1 MSKRNRP
8 NSRAVLYL
16 AAVACFATS
25 LPSPRQ
31 AVAGLASSDVVVV
44 VNAQSISSRTLAN
57 YYIALRSIPSINVVL
72 LKDVPPGESAS
83 LADFRTRILLPTL
96 KAIEERKI
104 GDHIQCIAY
113 SADFPTAI
121 DVTPHIEKLGEVP
134 KYITKIASI
143 NALTYFYQ
151 FVLRDD
157 PTYVDFLANRYAP
170 RPIESLFSS
179 PAGQLSSEAWK
190 AILDKVVAG
199 EHESAAEL
207 TSQLL
212 EKYPTQY
219 PLAYLAAAE
228 YAAAGKV
235 EQSLAMFDRAIQLGW
250 TFADFTDGDRRL
262 ASVRDE
268 AQFQVSE
275 LALTPSRAGQ
285 TDARGFNSRAVFAP
299 NGVPVRDPKLGF
311 RYLLSVVLG
320 VTRGQGTSLDDAIK
334 CLARASTAD
343 YTHPQGTFYFA
354 STSDVRAT
362 TRAPGFQAATE
373 QLTELGF
380 GAEIIKSALPQD
392 AAGVLGA
399 QLGAATLNWDS
410 SGSKLVRGAIVDNLT
425 SFGGMMASS
434 SQTKLTRFL
443 EAGAAGSSG
452 TVTEPYSLQPKFPH
466 PQTYVHYARGASL
479 AEAFYLG
486 VTSPYQ
492 LLIVG
497 DPLCKPFSHAP
508 KLNVDSPTRLIEAEK
523 STSINLAFAHEH
535 NSFADWDRSETP
547 LGRRTQHLPAKVIS
561 ILSDGRNP
569 RTGRVQ
575 PRVNLRMRSFSTG
588 FHELTVRLAA
598 DDPLGQRSDWPIAI
612 SIAGPNQVT
621 TTLAIPAGPLPTVD
635 TGDDSP
641 AELKTPGVN
650 QCYTIT
656 SPDKPLII
664 NLEMPGA
671 GQLGLSHEFD
681 EISTADGPKASIEI
695 APQEFGYG
703 PIRLRPFGITESG
716 ARIQGVPILL
726 YIPPKPAAG

>member
-1 MSKRNRP
+1 MLR
-8 NSRAVLYL
+8 V
-16 AAVACFATS
+16 AVAAFAFLTAHAT
-25 LPSPRQ
+25 Q

-44 VNAQSISSRTLAN
+44 VNAQSLQSRTLAN
-57 YYIALRSIPSINVVL
+57 YYIALRSIPSTNVVL
-72 LKDVPPGESAS
+72 LDEVPNSETAS
-83 LADFRTRILLPTL
+83 LDDFRTKILLPTL

-121 DVTPHIEKLGEVP
+121 DVTPHINKLGEVP
-134 KYITKIASI
+134 KYITKVASI
-143 NALTYFYQ
+143 NSLTFFYQ

-170 RPIESLFSS
+170 RPIEALFSS
-179 PAGQLSSEAWK
+179 PAGQLTKEKWK

-199 EHESAAEL
+199 EHETAAEL

-212 EKYPTQY
+212 TEYPNQF

-228 YAAAGKV
+228 YAAAGNG

-250 TFADFTDGDRRL
+250 TFADFTAGDRRL
-262 ASVRDE
+262 DAIRDQ

-285 TDARGFNSRAVFAP
+285 TAARGFSSRVAFAP

-320 VTRGQGTSLDDAIK
+320 VTRGQGSSLDDAIK

-343 YTHPQGTFYFA
+343 YTHPQGSFYFA
-354 STSDVRAT
+354 STGDVRST
-362 TRAPGFQAATE
+362 TRAPSFNAAVE

-380 GAEIIKSALPQD
+380 GAEIIKTALPQN
-392 AAGVLGA
+392 AQNVLGA
-399 QLGAATLNWDS
+399 QLGAATLNWS
-410 SGSKLVRGAIVDNLT
+410 TSGSKLAAGAIVDNLT
-425 SFGGMMASS
+425 SYGGMMASS
-434 SQTKLTRFL
+434 SQTKLSRFL

-466 PQTYVHYARGASL
+466 PQMYVHYAQGASL

-508 KLNVDSPTRLIEAEK
+508 KLDLDSPTQLIKTEK
-523 STSINLAFAHEH
+523 STTINLTFTPKH
-535 NSFADWDRSETP
+535 NSFSDWQRSETP
-547 LGRRTQHLPAKVIS
+547 LAQRSEHLPAKVIS
-561 ILSDGRNP
+561 ILSDGKNP
-569 RTGRVQ
+569 KTGRVQ
-575 PRVNLRMRSFSTG
+575 PRVNLRMRSFSDG
-588 FHELTVRLAA
+588 FHELTIRLAS

-612 SIAGPNQVT
+612 SMAGTHQVT
-621 TTLAIPAGPLPTVD
+621 TSLALSPGPLPTID
-635 TGDDSP
+635 TGDTSP
-641 AELKTPGVN
+641 AKLRVPGAS
-650 QCYTIT
+650 QCYTIN
-656 SPDKPLII
+656 SPDQPLAIKI
-664 NLEMPGA
+664 EMPGA
-671 GQLGLSHEFD
+671 RQVGLSHESD
-681 EISTADGPKASIEI
+681 EISTVNGPSASVEI
-695 APQEFGYG
+695 TPGDLGYG
-703 PIRLRPFGITESG
+703 PIRLKPFGITESG

-726 YIPPKPAAG
+726 YIPPQAAAG